1 MFENRYLLQSD
12 QTQDEEDFDHSA
24 IELEIVCQAETIRC
38 KRVVI
43 CELLICWLLIL
54 FFFDRLAATYVLIQ
68 IVCLHFTLCTTPF
81 FTANMNVFWAEL
93 TISLAHFCV
102 VYFFAWL
109 IPWLQLMAL

>member
-43 CELLICWLLIL
+43 CELLIDEMLALIKVCCWL

-68 IVCLHFTLCTTPF
+68 IVCLHFTHCTTPF
-81 FTANMNVFWAEL
+81 FTANMSVF
-93 TISLAHFCV
+93 
-102 VYFFAWL
+102 
-109 IPWLQLMAL
+109 